1 MSLALEQLTAM
12 GEVHPAVQEGA
23 TPPRSRPDR
32 PVVSIRPPGRWA
44 ALGLRDL
51 WSYRELHYFLI
62 WRDVKVRYKQTML
75 GVAWAI
81 IQPLLTMLIFTLFF
95 GKLAGLPSD
104 NVPYPIFAYAGLL
117 PWMFVSSAVTSS
129 ANSLIGSSNLIAKVY
144 FPRMIIP
151 MSAVGAALVDFAIGF
166 VLLAALMAYYGIA
179 VTWSLLLL
187 PGLVVLTVV
196 NALGVGMLLS
206 ALNVKYR
213 DVRHALP
220 FVVQLWMFITP
231 IIYPANIVPGR
242 WRWLLTVNP
251 LAGVI
256 EGYRAALFGLR
267 FDWTGL
273 GISSGVALSLLVFSA
288 YTFRRMEKTFADI
301 I

>member
-1 MSLALEQLTAM
+1 MSVAL
-12 GEVHPAVQEGA
+12 GRPPAVDEIDA
-23 TPPRSRPDR
+23 AVEKESLHSVLLPDR

-44 ALGLRDL
+44 ALGVRDL

-62 WRDVKVRYKQTML
+62 WRDVKVRYKQTVL

-95 GKLAGLPSD
+95 AKLAGLPSD
-104 NVPYPIFAYAGLL
+104 NIPYPIFVYAGLL
-117 PWMFVSSAVTSS
+117 PWTFVSTAVTSS
-129 ANSLIGSSNLIAKVY
+129 GNSLVGNSNLISKVY

-166 VLLAALMAYYGIA
+166 VLLAALMTYYGIA
-179 VTWSLLLL
+179 ATWSFLLL

-231 IIYPANIVPGR
+231 IIYPASIVTTR
-242 WRWLLTVNP
+242 WRWLL
-251 LAGVI
+251 
-256 EGYRAALFGLR
+256 ALN
-267 FDWTGL
+267 
-273 GISSGVALSLLVFSA
+273 
-288 YTFRRMEKTFADI
+288 
-301 I
+301 

>member
-1 MSLALEQLTAM
+1 
-12 GEVHPAVQEGA
+12 
-23 TPPRSRPDR
+23 
-32 PVVSIRPPGRWA
+32 
-44 ALGLRDL
+44 
-51 WSYRELHYFLI
+51 
-62 WRDVKVRYKQTML
+62 
-75 GVAWAI
+75 
-81 IQPLLTMLIFTLFF
+81 
-95 GKLAGLPSD
+95 
-104 NVPYPIFAYAGLL
+104 
-117 PWMFVSSAVTSS
+117 
-129 ANSLIGSSNLIAKVY
+129 IG
-144 FPRMIIP
+144 
-151 MSAVGAALVDFAIGF
+151 
-166 VLLAALMAYYGIA
+166 

-231 IIYPANIVPGR
+231 IIYPANIVPQR
-242 WRWLLTVNP
+242 WRWLLALNP

-256 EGYRAALFGLR
+256 EGYRAALFGVG
-267 FDWTGL
+267 FDWIRL

-288 YTFRRMEKTFADI
+288 YTFRRMERTFADI